1 MNEPYILNERKKSK
15 GSIIVEFLLIS
26 MALAFVLASTRRRGL
41 DVLVYFSASLLFILF
56 WCLWACREELRTK
69 SS

>member
-15 GSIIVEFLLIS
+15 GSIIVGFLLIS
-26 MALAFVLASTRRRGL
+26 IALVFALESTLRGA
-41 DVLVYFSASLLFILF
+41 DVIVGILGTLFFILLF
-56 WCLWACREELRTK
+56 CLWACREELRTK